1 MYRAHRVAVRRGRQQ
16 FSRKNLKSGG
26 NSPGTHGGRR
36 SNRLSNIYSRS
47 GARGIVNVTNAGSC
61 SWCEFAQEVLRQAG
75 RAAVRV
81 LPISTAEAQRLAK
94 RPAYSV
100 LSSASLH
107 AHQITLR
114 SWQEAT
120 SAYLQDLRT
129 CGKLL

>member
-1 MYRAHRVAVRRGRQQ
+1 
-16 FSRKNLKSGG
+16 
-26 NSPGTHGGRR
+26 
-36 SNRLSNIYSRS
+36 
-47 GARGIVNVTNAGSC
+47 VNVTNAGSC